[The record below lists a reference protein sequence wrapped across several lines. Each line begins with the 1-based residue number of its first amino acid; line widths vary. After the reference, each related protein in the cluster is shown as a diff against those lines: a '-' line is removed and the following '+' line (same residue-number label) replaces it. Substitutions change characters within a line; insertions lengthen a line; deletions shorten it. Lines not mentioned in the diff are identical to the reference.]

1 MKLSKWCK
9 KQGVTL
15 RTGYNWFH
23 AGQILNARQL
33 PSGTILVDEQ
43 EIVNTKNEKVVLY
56 ARVSSNKQKDDLKR
70 QIIRLEEYCI
80 IKNYTVKKVYKEVAS
95 GMNDKRREL
104 WKMLNHNPNVIV
116 VEHKDRLT
124 RFGFEYL
131 KGLLEKQNCIIE
143 VMHQETEDENDLI
156 KDLISIITS
165 FCARIYGL
173 RRGNNK
179 SEKIKEVLNVN
190 D

>member
-15 RTGYNWFH
+15 TTGYNWFH
-23 AGQILNARQL
+23 AGHIPNARQL
-33 PSGTILVDEQ
+33 PTGTILVDEP
-43 EIVNTKNEKVVLY
+43 ETNNIKDKNVVIY
-56 ARVSSNKQKDDLKR
+56 ARVSSNKQKNDLERQVKR
-70 QIIRLEEYCI
+70 LKEYCEN
-80 IKNYTVKKVYKEVAS
+80 KEYLVAKSYKEVAS

-104 WKMLNHNPNVIV
+104 WRMLDYNPSVIV

-131 KGLLEKQNCIIE
+131 KGLLKKQNCVIE
-143 VMHQETEDENDLI
+143 IVNQDTENEEDMI

-173 RRGNNK
+173 RRGK
-179 SEKIKEVLNVN
+179 RKTTKIKEVLNVN